1 MMPMSW
7 PWGFHAPLGP
17 LLEGEPSQHV
27 MNRRFEVERN
37 LLLQDGTRKARKNTV
52 QIGAEAT
59 KRRWG
64 FESLV
69 RKPMAAQPGYSVGAA
84 LCVWPEQEG
93 QETSMNH
100 SIYGAD
106 RTTHLKVVVVALIA
120 GILVAGFGI
129 LMHNSSDEG
138 LTQAAR
144 VMKTGK
150 PVMVTTSNKSVKS

>member
-1 MMPMSW
+1 
-7 PWGFHAPLGP
+7 LG
-17 LLEGEPSQHV
+17 SDV
-27 MNRRFEVERN
+27 DAERA
-37 LLLQDGTRKARKNTV
+37 GIGMRKVRKNTV
-52 QIGAEAT
+52 IPCELVGAEAT

-84 LCVWPEQEG
+84 LCVWPGQEG
-93 QETSMNH
+93 QETSMNY

-120 GILVAGFGI
+120 GILVAGFSI
-129 LMHNSSDEG
+129 SMRNSSDEG
-138 LTQAAR
+138 LTQPAR

-150 PVMVTTSNKSVKS
+150 PVMVTTSNKNVKS